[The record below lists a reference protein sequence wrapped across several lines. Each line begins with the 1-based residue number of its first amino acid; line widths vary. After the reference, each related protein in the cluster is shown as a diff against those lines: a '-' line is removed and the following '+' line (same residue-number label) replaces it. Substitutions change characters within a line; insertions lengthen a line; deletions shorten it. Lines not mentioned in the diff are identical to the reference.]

1 MTRAK
6 EVAVEHRPHA
16 DKGPFPK
23 GNDCENTGCET
34 VLTRPVTPSRE
45 AELIMIHR
53 ATTKTSREKSRSR
66 TMASHIIKHLKE
78 NNTNTQIPTKYMRS
92 EFW

>member
-6 EVAVEHRPHA
+6 EVTAEHRPYA
-16 DKGPFPK
+16 NKGH
-23 GNDCENTGCET
+23 DQENTGCET
-34 VLTRPVTPSRE
+34 APGRPNTPSRE
-45 AELIMIHR
+45 AELVMIHT

-78 NNTNTQIPTKYMRS
+78 NNTNTQIPTKYIKS